1 MSTAPLEAGP
11 RAGSITPDPDQR
23 QVLDHKHGSL
33 LVTGPPGSGKTWLL
47 RERFARLVE
56 GGADPERVALFTLH
70 RRAARDGREALVRR
84 LGRSLADLPVFTVH
98 GFAFR
103 VVARRFD
110 DLGYSEPPAVLS
122 APEQYALVRRLLSEE
137 RPEDWPRFAAL
148 LRVRGF
154 AEQVADFLLRAQ
166 ERLLDPDALDGLVGR
181 SSKEEYQEVA
191 RFYRRYLEEQRRAGR
206 VDFAGLLRDTVRLLE
221 RDLSDAEAFAHVL
234 ADDYQD
240 ATPAAEGILRALGRA
255 AQSVVVAADPAGH
268 VFSYR
273 GGTAEPLSRLGETL
287 PGLRRM
293 DLATLHREA
302 ASPTVLRVLAEP
314 EAPPGDGD
322 WGIEAHV
329 FAHPGEEADAAAHAL
344 LRWRVD
350 RDVPWEDTAVVLRR
364 YGTYLTAL
372 RHALARHG
380 IPHVVVAEAAAI
392 ATEPAN
398 RPVIDLFRYACRAD
412 RREDLLERLL
422 LSPIVGID
430 PHALRDLRRQAA
442 MRGCSLLEL
451 VEGRD
456 RDLSPELLE
465 SVDRFRSVVPGLAER
480 APDEA
485 FFWLWTEVPHYR
497 ELVASDERS
506 RDLDALAALGEVL
519 ANFVER
525 RPGATLSDYLDTLE
539 AAEFGAD
546 PWTPP
551 EERHP
556 HAVRILSAHQSHG
569 MEFDSVIVLG
579 CLEGEFPSLGSIE
592 RLVDL
597 DRLVTPASPVERL
610 RRRLAEERALFRLAV
625 SRARRRTVLMASH
638 SESSRNPRSPSR
650 FAGRLG
656 LRWTTQEEAP
666 QAASLLTMESDL
678 RRRLADSQAPRPD
691 RVAALAGLA
700 RVGAEPAAWWGGRDW
715 TDPGSPLHEG
725 EIRTSYSRLST
736 MENCGLQYLYAAEMG
751 LDPERS
757 HNMWLGSRI
766 HDLIDR
772 VHKGEL
778 PRQERALLD
787 ELARRWQPNVFWSK
801 ALERQR
807 RRDAERMIRQW
818 VRDGSLGE
826 VLASEA
832 DFRFP
837 IDGAVVRG
845 KIDAV
850 FRMGA
855 DRTRVV
861 DFKTSRSQPAKADV
875 AESLQLGTYYLAMR
889 RVPELAG
896 LGEPDVLEF
905 GYLFLE
911 GTDEGYKHF
920 AMRPDKV
927 PDFERRVEATLLT
940 LLERVRKEEFAP
952 SPEADCT
959 FCSFKPICPLWPEGA
974 EVRT

>member
-11 RAGSITPDPDQR
+11 RAGSISPAPDQR
-23 QVLDHKHGSL
+23 QVLDHERGSL

-56 GGADPERVALFTLH
+56 GGTDPEKVALFTLH

-110 DLGYSEPPAVLS
+110 DLGYPEPPAILS
-122 APEQYALVRRLLSEE
+122 APEQYALVRRLLAEDT
-137 RPEDWPRFAAL
+137 PGDWPRFAAL

-154 AEQVADFLLRAQ
+154 AEQVADFVLRAQ
-166 ERLLDPDALDGLVGR
+166 ERLLDPDALDALVER
-181 SSKEEYQEVA
+181 SGKEEYREVS
-191 RFYRRYLEEQRRAGR
+191 RFYRRYLEEQHRAGR
-206 VDFAGLLRDTVRLLE
+206 VDFAGLLRETVGLLE
-221 RDLSDAEAFAHVL
+221 RDLSEAEAFAHVL
-234 ADDYQD
+234 VDDYQD

-273 GGTAEPLSRLGETL
+273 GGTTEPLARLGDTL
-287 PGLRRM
+287 PGLRRIE
-293 DLATLHREA
+293 LATLHREA
-302 ASPTVLRVLAEP
+302 ASSSALRVLADP
-314 EAPPGDGD
+314 EAPAADGD
-322 WGIEAHV
+322 SPIEAHV
-329 FAHPGEEADAAAHAL
+329 FAHPGEEADAAAHTL

-350 RDVPWEDTAVVLRR
+350 RDLAWKDMAVVLRR
-364 YGTYLTAL
+364 YGPYLTAL
-372 RHALARHG
+372 RHALARHDV
-380 IPHVVVAEAAAI
+380 PYVVVAEAAAV

-398 RPVIDLFRYACRAD
+398 RPVIDLFRYVCRPE
-412 RREDLLERLL
+412 RRDDLLERLL
-422 LSPIVGID
+422 LSPVVGVD
-430 PHALRDLRRQAA
+430 PHALRELRRQAR
-442 MRGCSLLEL
+442 MRGRTLLEL
-451 VEGRD
+451 VEDKD
-456 RDLSPELLE
+456 RDLSPDLLE
-465 SVDRFRSVVPGLAER
+465 PVERFRALVRGLHDR
-480 APDEA
+480 APDDA
-485 FFWLWTEVPHYR
+485 FFWVWTEVPHYR

-525 RPGATLSDYLDTLE
+525 RPEATLADYLDTLE

-556 HAVRILSAHQSHG
+556 HAVRILSAHQAHG
-569 MEFDSVIVLG
+569 MEFDSVIVVG
-579 CLEGEFPSLGSIE
+579 CLEGEFPSLGAIE

-597 DRLVTPASPVERL
+597 ERLVAPATPVERL

-625 SRARRRTVLMASH
+625 SRAGRRTVLTASH
-638 SESSRNPRSPSR
+638 SQSSRNPRTPSR
-650 FAGRLG
+650 FAARLG
-656 LRWTTQEEAP
+656 LDWGADEEAP
-666 QAASLLTMESDL
+666 EAASLRTMEADL
-678 RRRLADSQAPRPD
+678 RLRVADAAAPTPD
-691 RVAALAGLA
+691 RLAALAGLT
-700 RVGAEPAAWWGGRDW
+700 RVGADPASWWGARDW
-715 TDPGSPLHEG
+715 TDPGEPLHEG
-725 EIRTSYSRLST
+725 EIVTSFSRLST
-736 MENCGLQYLYAAEMG
+736 MENCGLQYLYASEMG

-757 HNMWLGSRI
+757 HNMWLGSLI

-778 PRQERALLD
+778 PREERRLLH
-787 ELARRWQPNVFWSK
+787 ELDRRWQPNVFWSR

-807 RRDAERMIRQW
+807 RRDAEKMIRQW

-832 DFRFP
+832 EFRFP
-837 IDGAVVRG
+837 LDGAVVRG
-845 KIDAV
+845 KIDAIY
-850 FRMGA
+850 RMGA
-855 DRTRVV
+855 ARTRVV
-861 DFKTSRSQPAKADV
+861 DYKTSRSQPAKSDV

-889 RVPELAG
+889 RVPELAE

-920 AMRPDKV
+920 TMRPDRT
-927 PDFERRVEATLLT
+927 PDFERQVEGTMLQ

-952 SPEADCT
+952 SPDADCQ
-959 FCSFKPICPLWPEGA
+959 FCPFKPICPLWPEGA

>member
-11 RAGSITPDPDQR
+11 RAGSFSPDPDQH
-23 QVLDHKHGSL
+23 QVLEHERGSL
-33 LVTGPPGSGKTWLL
+33 LVTGPPGSGKTQVL

-56 GGADPERVALFTLH
+56 GGADPERVALFVLN

-98 GFAFR
+98 GFGFR
-103 VVARRFD
+103 VFSRRFD
-110 DLGYSEPPAVLS
+110 DLGYAEPPQIVS
-122 APEQYALVRRLLSEE
+122 APEQYAAVRRLLAEE
-137 RPEDWPRFAAL
+137 RPEDWPRFGGL

-154 AEQVADFLLRAQ
+154 AEQVADFVLRAQ
-166 ERLLDPDALDGLVGR
+166 ERLLEPEALDAMVER
-181 SSKEEYQEVA
+181 SSKEEYGEVA
-191 RFYRRYLEEQRRAGR
+191 RFYGRYLEEQRRHGR
-206 VDFAGLLRDTVRLLE
+206 VDFAGLLRETVALLE
-221 RDLSDAEAFAHVL
+221 RDLSEAEAFAHVL
-234 ADDYQD
+234 VDDYQD

-255 AQSVVVAADPAGH
+255 AESAVVVADPAAH

-273 GGTAEPLSRLGETL
+273 GGTLEPFGRLSETL
-287 PGLRRM
+287 PGLRRVE
-293 DLATLHREA
+293 LSTLHRGA
-302 ASPTVLRVLAEP
+302 ASGTVLAALADP
-314 EAPPGDGD
+314 EAPAAEGESS
-322 WGIEAHV
+322 IEAHV
-329 FAHPGEEADAAAHAL
+329 FAHPGEEADAAAHTL

-350 RDVPWEDTAVVLRR
+350 RDVPWEDMAVVLRR
-364 YGTYLTAL
+364 YGSYLTAL

-430 PHALRDLRRQAA
+430 PHALRELRRQAA
-442 MRGCSLLEL
+442 MRGCALLEL

-465 SVDRFRSVVPGLAER
+465 SVERFRSLVPGLAER

-485 FFWLWTEVPHYR
+485 FFWLWTEVPYYR
-497 ELVASDERS
+497 ELVASGERS

-525 RPGATLSDYLDTLE
+525 RPGATLADYLDTLE

-556 HAVRILSAHQSHG
+556 HAVRVLSAHQSHG
-569 MEFDSVIVLG
+569 MEFDSAIVLG
-579 CLEGEFPSLGSIE
+579 CLEGEFPSLGAME

-597 DRLVTPASPVERL
+597 DRLVTLSSPVERL
-610 RRRLAEERALFRLAV
+610 RRRLAEERALFRLAI
-625 SRARRRTVLMASH
+625 SRARRQTVLMASH
-638 SESSRNPRSPSR
+638 SESSRNPRTPSR
-650 FAGRLG
+650 FAGHLG
-656 LRWTTQEEAP
+656 LRWTAQEDAP

-678 RRRLADSQAPRPD
+678 RRRLADPQAPRPD

-700 RVGAEPAAWWGGRDW
+700 RVRAEPVAWWGGRDW

-757 HNMWLGSRI
+757 HNMWLGSLI

-772 VHKGEL
+772 VQRGEL
-778 PRQERALLD
+778 PRDERVLLD
-787 ELARRWQPNVFWSK
+787 ELGRLWRTNVFWSR

-807 RRDAERMIRQW
+807 RRDAEKMIRQW
-818 VRDGSLGE
+818 VRDASTGE
-826 VLASEA
+826 VLVSEVP
-832 DFRFP
+832 FEFP
-837 IDGAVVRG
+837 VGGAVIRG
-845 KIDAV
+845 RIDSV
-850 FRMGA
+850 FRVGA

-861 DFKTSRSQPAKADV
+861 DFKTSRSQPTKAEV
-875 AESLQLGTYYLAMR
+875 QESLQLGTYYLAMR
-889 RVPELAG
+889 RVPELSE

-940 LLERVRKEEFAP
+940 LLERVRAERYAP
-952 SPEADCT
+952 SPEADCQ
-959 FCSFKPICPLWPEGA
+959 FCTFKPICPLWPQGA

>member
-11 RAGSITPDPDQR
+11 RAGSFSPDPDQKE
-23 QVLDHKHGSL
+23 VLEHRRGSL
-33 LVTGPPGSGKTWLL
+33 LVTGPPGSGKTRVL

-56 GGADPERVALFTLH
+56 DGADPERVGLFVLH

-103 VVARRFD
+103 VIARRFD
-110 DLGYSEPPAVLS
+110 DLGYPEPPTIVS
-122 APEQYALVRRLLSEE
+122 APEQYAAVRRLLADEP
-137 RPEDWPRFAAL
+137 PEAWPRFGSL
-148 LRVRGF
+148 LHVRGF
-154 AEQVADFLLRAQ
+154 AEQVADFILRAQ
-166 ERLLDPDALDGLVGR
+166 ERLLDPEALDTVVDR
-181 SSKEEYQEVA
+181 SGEEEYGEVA
-191 RFYRRYLEEQRRAGR
+191 QFYRRYLEEQKRDGR
-206 VDFAGLLRDTVRLLE
+206 LDFAGLLRETVGLLE
-221 RDLSDAEAFAHVL
+221 RDLSEAEAFDHVL
-234 ADDYQD
+234 VDDYQD
-240 ATPAAEGILRALGRA
+240 ATPAAEAILRSLGRA
-255 AQSVVVAADPAGH
+255 AESVVVVADPDAH

-273 GGTAEPLSRLGETL
+273 GGTLEPLGRLGETL
-287 PGLRRM
+287 PGLGR
-293 DLATLHREA
+293 LELTSLHREA
-302 ASPTVLRVLAEP
+302 ASAKALRVLADP
-314 EAPPGDGD
+314 DASPGDEASS
-322 WGIEAHV
+322 IEAHV
-329 FAHPGEEADAAAHAL
+329 FAHPGEEADAAAHTL

-350 RDVPWEDTAVVLRR
+350 GDVPWEEMAVVLRR
-364 YGTYLTAL
+364 YGSYLTAL
-372 RHALARHG
+372 RHALARHE
-380 IPHVVVAEAAAI
+380 IPYVVVAEASAI

-398 RPVIDLFRYACRAD
+398 RPVIDLFRYACRPD

-422 LSPIVGID
+422 LSPVVGID
-430 PHALRDLRRQAA
+430 PHALRELRRHAA
-442 MRGCSLLEL
+442 MRGVTLVEL

-456 RDLSPELLE
+456 RELPPALLE
-465 SVDRFRSVVPGLAER
+465 PVERFRALTPGLAER
-480 APDEA
+480 APDDA

-519 ANFVER
+519 SNFVER
-525 RPGATLSDYLDTLE
+525 RPDATLADYLDTLE

-556 HAVRILSAHQSHG
+556 HAVRVLSAHQAHG

-579 CLEGEFPSLGSIE
+579 CLEGEFPSLGAME

-597 DRLVTPASPVERL
+597 DRVLAPASPVERL
-610 RRRLAEERALFRLAV
+610 RRRLAEERALFRLAI

-638 SESSRNPRSPSR
+638 SQSSRNPRTPSR
-650 FAGRLG
+650 FAARLG
-656 LRWTTQEEAP
+656 LEWGGLTEPPE
-666 QAASLLTMESDL
+666 AASLRTMEADL
-678 RRRLADSQAPRPD
+678 RRKLSDTRSPGSMRL
-691 RVAALAGLA
+691 AALAGLS
-700 RVGAEPAAWWGGRDW
+700 RVGAEPAGWWGGRDW

-725 EIRTSYSRLST
+725 EIVTSFSRLST
-736 MENCGLQYLYAAEMG
+736 MENCGLQYLYASEMG

-757 HNMWLGSRI
+757 HNMWLGSLI

-778 PRQERALLD
+778 AMKEEALLE
-787 ELARRWQPNVFWSK
+787 ELDRRWRTDVFWSR

-807 RRDAERMIRQW
+807 RRDAEKMIRQW
-818 VRDGSLGE
+818 VRDGSIGE
-826 VLASEA
+826 VLDSEA
-832 DFRFP
+832 EFRFP
-837 IDGAVVRG
+837 LDGAVVRG
-845 KIDAV
+845 KIDAIYRV
-850 FRMGA
+850 LP

-861 DFKTSRSQPAKADV
+861 DYKTSRSQPTKLEV
-875 AESLQLGTYYLAMR
+875 QESLQLGTYYLAMR
-889 RVPELAG
+889 RVPELAE

-920 AMRPDKV
+920 AMKPDRT
-927 PDFERRVEATLLT
+927 PDFERRVEATLLS
-940 LLERVRKEEFAP
+940 LLERVRGESYAP

-959 FCSFKPICPLWPEGA
+959 FCSFKPICPLWPQGA